1 MGQTLLQKVWD
12 LHTVRRL
19 PGGRTQL
26 FIGLHLIHEVTTPQA
41 FDMLRRQGIGVAF
54 PERTHGTVDLI
65 VPTLDQSRPFADD
78 LAERMMSAFERNC
91 REFGIAASGLDSDWQ
106 GIVHL
111 VGPELGLTQPGM
123 TIACG
128 DCHTSTHG
136 AFGAIAFG
144 IGTSQVRALVVDVM
158 EVDDACAVELIA
170 REVRGPV
177 LTALGRCNL
186 ADIELVGEIIR
197 GAKRPRIHTFIAT
210 SHLHMRAKLRINPS
224 PARCRG
230 SSGGS
235 TRGGTR

>member
-1 MGQTLLQKVWD
+1 MGQTLLQRAGIF
-12 LHTVRRL
+12 T
-19 PGGRTQL
+19 PFGGCRPDGPSSL
-26 FIGLHLIHEVTTPQA
+26 SVYLIHEVTTPQA
-41 FDMLRRQGIGVAF
+41 FDRLRRA
-54 PERTHGTVDLI
+54 
-65 VPTLDQSRPFADD
+65 
-78 LAERMMSAFERNC
+78 
-91 REFGIAASGLDSDWQ
+91 IAASGLDSDWQ
-106 GIVHL
+106 GIVH
-111 VGPELGLTQPGM
+111 VIGPELGLTQPGM

-128 DCHTSTHG
+128 DSHTSAHG

-158 EVDDACAVELIA
+158 EVGFPVASDDDACAVELIA

-210 SHLHMRAKLRINPS
+210 SHLHMRSKLRINPS

-230 SSGGS
+230 SSG
-235 TRGGTR
+235 